1 MNLPNFHH
9 IFINVHVTPV
19 LTSSFLGRGAE
30 LLSGFGF
37 GTHILRVRLLA
48 SGGEIQKKH
57 QFGMVETC

>member
-48 SGGEIQKKH
+48 SGGEIQKKTSIWD
-57 QFGMVETC
+57 G